1 MTLGDSLQK
10 KIKGLKG
17 LKNTLPILIGNEA
30 KNFFQGSFRNQGFTD
45 DDLQKWQR
53 RKSRRNDKGRAI
65 LVDTGDLRNS
75 IRVRIATFNK
85 IVITS
90 DLPYS
95 AVHNYGKR
103 AGRGKGFK
111 MLQRQF
117 MGKSVKL
124 NGIIEKLI
132 KKQINKVLQP

>member
-10 KIKGLKG
+10 KIKGLKQ
-17 LKNTLPILIGNEA
+17 LKNTLPILVANEA
-30 KNFFQGSFRNQGFTD
+30 KNFFQASFRNQGFTD
-45 DDLQKWQR
+45 TGLQKWQR
-53 RKSRRNDKGRAI
+53 RKSIRNDKGRAI

-103 AGRGKGFK
+103 SGRGKGFTMPK
-111 MLQRQF
+111 RQF
-117 MGKSVKL
+117 MGKSKKL
-124 NGIIEKLI
+124 DTIIVKLI
-132 KKQINKVLQP
+132 KKQINKVIES

>member
-1 MTLGDSLQK
+1 MKLGDSLQK
-10 KIKGLKG
+10 KINGLIQLNK
-17 LKNTLPILIGNEA
+17 TLPILVANEA
-30 KNFFQGSFRNQGFTD
+30 KNFFVDSFRKQGFEDTG
-45 DDLQKWQR
+45 LKKWQR
-53 RKSRRNDKGRAI
+53 RKSRRNDKGRSI
-65 LVDTGDLRNS
+65 LVDTGDLRRS
-75 IRVRIATFNK
+75 IRIKSASMNRIL
-85 IVITS
+85 ITS

-132 KKQINKVLQP
+132 KKQINKANQV